1 MMADIS
7 VIGAGYVG
15 MTTATG
21 LASLGHTVVVADV
34 LPERVERLS
43 RGELPIIEDGMED
56 LLRDGLASG
65 ALRFVL
71 GATAAVV
78 DADIHF
84 LCLPTPPGDD
94 GAADLSYVL
103 AVAEEIRE
111 VLPPGSVVVNK
122 STVPV
127 GTARLV
133 AERIA
138 RDDVAVVS
146 NPEFLREGSAL
157 QDFLNPDRVVVGS
170 WDHDAAR
177 RVAALYDSLDTEVL
191 ITDARSSELIKYA
204 SNAYLATKLTFVNE
218 MAEICEELDADI
230 EAVMHGM
237 GLDRRIGTSYLSPGP
252 GWGGSCFPKDT
263 EALVHIAASV
273 DVEFD
278 FLRNVIRLNHRHIGR
293 VADKVRALCGG
304 SVAGRHIGAWGLT
317 FKAGTDDLRDSP
329 AIAVL
334 TLLAQDGAHI
344 TAHDPAISTS
354 LAQLPDVAVAAD
366 PMEAARGAEV
376 LVVLTEWPQFG
387 TADLAAVRD
396 VMAAPNVVDA
406 RNLLDRAVLADLG
419 FIVLGVGR

>member
-1 MMADIS
+1 MADIS

-15 MTTATG
+15 LTTATG
-21 LASLGHTVVVADV
+21 MADLGHRVVVADV
-34 LPERVERLS
+34 LQDRVDRLN
-43 RGELPIIEDGMED
+43 RGELPILEDGMEAR
-56 LLRDGLASG
+56 LRSGLASG
-65 ALRFVL
+65 ALRFVV
-71 GATAAVV
+71 GATTAVV
-78 DADIHF
+78 GAEIHF

-103 AVAEEIRE
+103 AVAEEIRD
-111 VLPPGSVVVNK
+111 VLPANSVVVNK

-127 GTARLV
+127 GTAQLV
-133 AERIA
+133 SERID

-157 QDFLNPDRVVVGS
+157 HDFLNPDRVVVGS
-170 WDHDAAR
+170 RDRAAAA
-177 RVAALYDSLDTEVL
+177 RVAALYDALDTEVL

-230 EAVMHGM
+230 QAVMNGM

-293 VADKVRALCGG
+293 VADKVRSLCGG
-304 SVAGRHIGAWGLT
+304 STADKRIAAWGLT

-329 AIAVL
+329 AVAVL
-334 TLLAQDGAHI
+334 TLLADDGAVI
-344 TAHDPAISTS
+344 TAFDPAIP
-354 LAQLPDVAVAAD
+354 APVDQLPGVAVAAD
-366 PMEAARGAEV
+366 PIEAARGADA
-376 LVVLTEWPQFG
+376 LVVLTEWPEFSRVDLG
-387 TADLAAVRD
+387 ALADA
-396 VMAAPNVVDA
+396 MAQPNIVDA
-406 RNLLDRAVLADLG
+406 RNLLDRDELAAHG
-419 FIVLGVGR
+419 FTVLGVGR

>member
-1 MMADIS
+1 MAEVS

-21 LASLGHTVVVADV
+21 MASLGHNVVVADV
-34 LPERVERLS
+34 VPERVEALS
-43 RGELPIIEDGMED
+43 RGELPIIERGMED
-56 LLRDGLASG
+56 LLREGIAAG
-65 ALRFVL
+65 RLRFVL
-71 GATAAVV
+71 GAASAVTE
-78 DADIHF
+78 ADFHF

-103 AVAEEIRE
+103 AVAEEVKD
-111 VLPPGSVVVNK
+111 VLPSGSVVVNK

-138 RDDVAVVS
+138 REDISVVS
-146 NPEFLREGSAL
+146 NPEFLREGTAL
-157 QDFLNPDRVVVGS
+157 EDFLNPDRVVVGS
-170 WDHDAAR
+170 WDEDAAR
-177 RVAALYDSLDTEVL
+177 RVAALYDGLETEVL
-191 ITDARSSELIKYA
+191 VTDARSSELIKYA

-230 EAVMHGM
+230 QAVMNGM
-237 GLDRRIGTSYLSPGP
+237 GLDRRIGSSYLSPGP

-293 VADKVRALCGG
+293 VADKVRSLVGG
-304 SVAGRHIGAWGLT
+304 TTADKRIAAWGLT

-329 AIAVL
+329 AVAVL
-334 TLLAQDGAHI
+334 TLLSDDGATI
-344 TAHDPAISTS
+344 TAYDPAIP
-354 LAQLPDVAVAAD
+354 APVDQLPGVAVAND
-366 PMEAARGAEV
+366 PVDAARGAEA
-376 LVVLTEWPQFG
+376 LVVLTEWPQFSDI
-387 TADLAAVRD
+387 DLTAVRD
-396 VMAAPNVVDA
+396 AMAEPNVVDA
-406 RNLLDRAVLADLG
+406 RNLLDRERLAALG
-419 FIVLGVGR
+419 FTVLGVGR

>member
-1 MMADIS
+1 MADVS

-21 LASLGHTVVVADV
+21 MASLGHDVVVADV
-34 LPERVERLS
+34 VPERVEALS
-43 RGELPIIEDGMED
+43 RGELPIIERGMED
-56 LLRDGLASG
+56 LLREGLASG
-65 ALRFVL
+65 RLRFVL
-71 GATAAVV
+71 GAASAVA
-78 DADIHF
+78 DAEFHF

-103 AVAEEIRE
+103 AVAEEVKD
-111 VLPPGSVVVNK
+111 VLPSGSVVINK

-138 RDDVAVVS
+138 RDDIGVVS

-157 QDFLNPDRVVVGS
+157 EDFLNPDRVVVGS
-170 WDHDAAR
+170 WDEDAAR
-177 RVAALYDSLDTEVL
+177 RVAGLYDGLDTSVL
-191 ITDARSSELIKYA
+191 VTDARSSELIKYA

-230 EAVMHGM
+230 GAVMNGM

-293 VADKVRALCGG
+293 VADKVRSFTGG
-304 SVAGRHIGAWGLT
+304 STADKRIAAWGLT

-329 AIAVL
+329 AVAVL
-334 TLLAQDGAHI
+334 TLLSEDGATI
-344 TAHDPAISTS
+344 TAYDPAIPTPVD
-354 LAQLPDVAVAAD
+354 QLPGVAVAAD
-366 PMEAARGAEV
+366 PVEAVRDAHA
-376 LVVLTEWPQFG
+376 LVVLTEWPEFSDV
-387 TADLAAVRD
+387 DLATVRD
-396 VMAAPNVVDA
+396 AMAEPNVVDA
-406 RNLLDRAVLADLG
+406 RNLLDRDRLASLG
-419 FIVLGVGR
+419 FSVLGVGR

>member
-1 MMADIS
+1 MADVS

-21 LASLGHTVVVADV
+21 MASLGHDVVVADV
-34 LPERVERLS
+34 VPERVEALS
-43 RGELPIIEDGMED
+43 RGELPIIERGMED
-56 LLRDGLASG
+56 LLREGLASG
-65 ALRFVL
+65 RLRFVL
-71 GATAAVV
+71 GAASAV
-78 DADIHF
+78 AEAEFHF

-103 AVAEEIRE
+103 AVAEEVKD
-111 VLPPGSVVVNK
+111 VLPSGSVVINK

-138 RDDVAVVS
+138 RDDIGVVS

-157 QDFLNPDRVVVGS
+157 EDFLNPDRVVVGS
-170 WDHDAAR
+170 WDEDAAR
-177 RVAALYDSLDTEVL
+177 RVAGLYDGLDTSVL
-191 ITDARSSELIKYA
+191 VTDARSSELIKYA

-230 EAVMHGM
+230 GAVMNGM

-293 VADKVRALCGG
+293 VADKVRSFTGG
-304 SVAGRHIGAWGLT
+304 STADKRIAAWGLT

-329 AIAVL
+329 AVAVL
-334 TLLAQDGAHI
+334 TLLSEDGATI
-344 TAHDPAISTS
+344 TAYDPAIPTPVD
-354 LAQLPDVAVAAD
+354 QLPGVAVAAD
-366 PMEAARGAEV
+366 PVEAVRDAHA
-376 LVVLTEWPQFG
+376 LVVLTEWPEFSDV
-387 TADLAAVRD
+387 DLATVRD
-396 VMAAPNVVDA
+396 AMAEPNVVDA
-406 RNLLDRAVLADLG
+406 RNLLDRDRLASLG
-419 FIVLGVGR
+419 FSVLGVGR

>member
-1 MMADIS
+1 MAEVS

-15 MTTATG
+15 LTTATG
-21 LASLGHTVVVADV
+21 MVELGHRVVVADV
-34 LPERVERLS
+34 LPERVDSLN
-43 RGELPIIEDGMED
+43 RGELPIIEEGMQD
-56 LLRDGLASG
+56 RLVAGLESG

-71 GATAAVV
+71 GATTAVV

-111 VLPPGSVVVNK
+111 ALPPNSVVVNK

-133 AERIA
+133 AERIG

-146 NPEFLREGSAL
+146 NPEFLREGTAL
-157 QDFLNPDRVVVGS
+157 DDFLNPDRVVVGS
-170 WDHDAAR
+170 WDADAAK
-177 RVAALYDSLDTEVL
+177 RVAALYDALDTEVVV
-191 ITDARSSELIKYA
+191 TDARSSELIKYA

-230 EAVMHGM
+230 EAVMNGM

-273 DVEFD
+273 DLEFD

-293 VADKVRALCGG
+293 VADKVRSLCGG
-304 SVAGRHIGAWGLT
+304 SATGKRIAAWGLT

-329 AIAVL
+329 AVAVL
-334 TLLAQDGAHI
+334 GLLSTDEADI
-344 TAHDPAISTS
+344 VAHDPAIE
-354 LAQLPDVAVAAD
+354 APVDQLPGVAVAAD
-366 PMEAARGAEV
+366 PIEAARGAHV
-376 LVVLTEWPQFG
+376 LVVLTEWPQF
-387 TADLAAVRD
+387 ADVDLATLGE
-396 VMAAPNVVDA
+396 VMAEPNIVDA
-406 RNLLDRAVLADLG
+406 RNLLDRDRLAQLG
-419 FIVLGVGR
+419 FTVLGVGR